1 MTTRGYSRTRV
12 EKAEERRA
20 ERFVKSLEEARE
32 AMDEVVKKA
41 ERGSALTF
49 DALEDLQKQLDR
61 VYSQAERIEGED
73 DS

>member
-1 MTTRGYSRTRV
+1 MTTRGYSRTWV
-12 EKAEERRA
+12 EKAEEQRT
-20 ERFVKSLEEARE
+20 ERFVKSLAEARE
-32 AMDEVVKKA
+32 AMDEVVQKA

-61 VYSQAERIEGED
+61 VYQQAERLEGED

>member
-12 EKAEERRA
+12 EKAA

-32 AMDEVVKKA
+32 AMDGVIAKA
-41 ERGSALTF
+41 ENGDNRTF
-49 DALEDLQKQLDR
+49 DSLEDLHKQLDR
-61 VYSQAERIEGED
+61 VYKQAERLEGEGD

>member
-1 MTTRGYSRTRV
+1 MTTLGYSRRRV
-12 EKAEERRA
+12 EKTAEERRA

-32 AMDEVVKKA
+32 AMDEVIKKA

-49 DALEDLQKQLDR
+49 DALEDLHKQLER
-61 VYSQAERIEGED
+61 VNSQADRMEGD